1 MELELTYAKKED
13 VPEAHVELYTEADGK
28 DADGKDSKVWN
39 LTGVKGLVTKVDIDK
54 LNVALGKE
62 RTDHK
67 ETKKKVAV
75 WGDMDQVKVVKDL
88 EELTELRAAAEAG
101 EGGKDAKEKFE
112 AGVKAAAEARIVAA
126 KAASD
131 REIVDLKKIG
141 VDQTELITGYKTA
154 DTVRTIGDDV
164 LKACVVSKVI
174 ESARDDVLMNAER
187 VFEINDEGLVLTR
200 DAVGVTPGIAPEI
213 WLSEMQEKR
222 PHWWPT
228 STGGGAGG
236 GKNDGGFD
244 KNPWSGDHWNLTS
257 QAQAIRENKDK
268 AERMAQAAGTSIGGR
283 RPEASKS
290 KS

>member
-39 LTGVKGLVTKVDIDK
+39 LTGVKGLVTKVDVDK

-75 WGDMDQVKVVKDL
+75 WGDMDQTKVVKDL

-126 KAASD
+126 KATSD
-131 REIVDLKKIG
+131 REIADLKKAG
-141 VDQTELITGYKTA
+141 GEKDERRGHPDTGYPPMPGPSAVHHGWRWHGTA
-154 DTVRTIGDDV
+154 VQDSIPIISRRRSTRRAGHRHRGGI
-164 LKACVVSKVI
+164 
-174 ESARDDVLMNAER
+174 SASV
-187 VFEINDEGLVLTR
+187 
-200 DAVGVTPGIAPEI
+200 PAPA
-213 WLSEMQEKR
+213 R
-222 PHWWPT
+222 WW
-228 STGGGAGG
+228 AW
-236 GKNDGGFD
+236 
-244 KNPWSGDHWNLTS
+244 PW
-257 QAQAIRENKDK
+257 
-268 AERMAQAAGTSIGGR
+268 
-283 RPEASKS
+283 
-290 KS
+290 